1 VQSYNALVKL
11 EQSLTSYN
19 SSTNT
24 ASVLTGDTAT
34 RQIGSQLSSILGSQL
49 SGGASGYS
57 WLANVGI
64 DFNKDGTLTLN
75 SAKFA
80 SAIAANPSAVSQ
92 MFTSVAGTG
101 SQQGFA
107 TQLNSAITSM
117 LSPTGLL
124 SGAQNSLQ
132 STINR
137 MNQQVSQIQGQLSQE
152 QTQLIAQYSKLN
164 ADLVVAQQ
172 QQVALANALASLPA

>member
-1 VQSYNALVKL
+1 
-11 EQSLTSYN
+11 
-19 SSTNT
+19 
-24 ASVLTGDTAT
+24 
-34 RQIGSQLSSILGSQL
+34 
-49 SGGASGYS
+49 
-57 WLANVGI
+57 
-64 DFNKDGTLTLN
+64 
-75 SAKFA
+75 
-80 SAIAANPSAVSQ
+80 
-92 MFTSVAGTG
+92 
-101 SQQGFA
+101 
-107 TQLNSAITSM
+107 M

-137 MNQQVSQIQGQLSQE
+137 MNQQVSQIQGRLSQE